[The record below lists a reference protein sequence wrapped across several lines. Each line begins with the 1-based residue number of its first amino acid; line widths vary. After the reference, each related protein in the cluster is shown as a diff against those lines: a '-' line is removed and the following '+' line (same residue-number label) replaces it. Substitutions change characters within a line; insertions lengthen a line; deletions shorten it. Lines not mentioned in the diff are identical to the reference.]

1 MLKKAYV
8 EITNCCNLA
17 CSFCPKTRRAPRTM
31 SAQEFDLVLSR
42 LEGYVQ
48 YVYLHLMG
56 EPLLH
61 PELSSFFALAGAR
74 GMKVCITTN
83 GTLLEKRADELL
95 NAGSL
100 HKISVS
106 LHSFEGNDGA
116 VEQELAYLEQV
127 WDFAEKAAKKGVIVA
142 LRLWN
147 DGGADARNGEIL
159 DFLRSRTGNDW
170 PEMRNGSFLLRD
182 HLYLERAGKF
192 EWPDLSANESGAQFC
207 YGLRDQLGVLVDG
220 RSCPAASTTRA
231 TFRWGISSPSRLRKS
246 SKVRAR
252 ARCARSFR
260 SEDPPK
266 ISAAAAVLPR
276 ASINKTYER
285 TLGKLNCD
293 DRAASCVV

>member
-116 VEQELAYLEQV
+116 DEQELSYL
-127 WDFAEKAAKKGVIVA
+127 
-142 LRLWN
+142 
-147 DGGADARNGEIL
+147 
-159 DFLRSRTGNDW
+159 TC
-170 PEMRNGSFLLRD
+170 LL
-182 HLYLERAGKF
+182 Y
-192 EWPDLSANESGAQFC
+192 
-207 YGLRDQLGVLVDG
+207 
-220 RSCPAASTTRA
+220 T
-231 TFRWGISSPSRLRKS
+231 SPS
-246 SKVRAR
+246 
-252 ARCARSFR
+252 
-260 SEDPPK
+260 
-266 ISAAAAVLPR
+266 PR
-276 ASINKTYER
+276 
-285 TLGKLNCD
+285 D
-293 DRAASCVV
+293 

>member
-1 MLKKAYV
+1 MFSRLYL
-8 EITNCCNLA
+8 EITTCCNRA
-17 CSFCPKTRRAPRTM
+17 CSFCPGTARPAAFVTPETFRALAAKLRPY
-31 SAQEFDLVLSR
+31 
-42 LEGYVQ
+42 GQ
-48 YVYLHLMG
+48 YLYLHVMG

-61 PELSSFFALAGAR
+61 PQLPELLEICRALDFR
-74 GMKVCITTN
+74 VTLTTN

-127 WDFAEKAAKKGVIVA
+127 WDFAEKAAKKGIIVA

-159 DFLRSRTGNDW
+159 NFLRARTGNDW

-207 YGLRDQLGVLVDG
+207 YGLRDQLGILADG
-220 RSCPAASTTRA
+220 TVVPCCLDHEGDIPLGNLFTQPLAE
-231 TFRWGISSPSRLRKS
+231 ILKS
-246 SKVRAR
+246 
-252 ARCARSFR
+252 
-260 SEDPPK
+260 
-266 ISAAAAVLPR
+266 PR
-276 ASINKTYER
+276 ACALREGFSQRRPAEELCRRCGFAARFNK
-285 TLGKLNCD
+285 
-293 DRAASCVV
+293 

>member
-17 CSFCPKTRRAPRTM
+17 CSFCPKTKRAPRTM

-61 PELSSFFALAGAR
+61 PALSSLFALAGAR

-83 GTLLEKRADELL
+83 GTLLQKRSSELL
-95 NAGSL
+95 AAGSL

-116 VEQELAYLEQV
+116 DEQELAYLEQV
-127 WDFAEKAAKKGVIVA
+127 WDFAEKAAQKGVIVA

-159 DFLRSRTGNDW
+159 DFLRARTGNDW
-170 PEMRNGSFLLRD
+170 PEMLSGSFLLRD
-182 HLYLERAGKF
+182 HL
-192 EWPDLSANESGAQFC
+192 
-207 YGLRDQLGVLVDG
+207 
-220 RSCPAASTTRA
+220 
-231 TFRWGISSPSRLRKS
+231 
-246 SKVRAR
+246 
-252 ARCARSFR
+252 
-260 SEDPPK
+260 
-266 ISAAAAVLPR
+266 
-276 ASINKTYER
+276 
-285 TLGKLNCD
+285 
-293 DRAASCVV
+293 

>member
-17 CSFCPKTRRAPRTM
+17 CSFCPKTRRKMRTM

-83 GTLLEKRADELL
+83 GTLLEKRSDELL
-95 NAGSL
+95 AAGSL

-116 VEQELAYLEQV
+116 DEQELSYLEQV

-159 DFLRSRTGNDW
+159 DFLRARTGNDW

-207 YGLRDQLGVLVDG
+207 YGLRDQLGILADG
-220 RSCPAASTTRA
+220 TVVPCCLDHEGDIPLGNLFTQPLAEILES
-231 TFRWGISSPSRLRKS
+231 
-246 SKVRAR
+246 
-252 ARCARSFR
+252 
-260 SEDPPK
+260 
-266 ISAAAAVLPR
+266 PR
-276 ASINKTYER
+276 ACALREGFSQRRPAEELCRRCGFAARFNK
-285 TLGKLNCD
+285 
-293 DRAASCVV
+293 

>member
-159 DFLRSRTGNDW
+159 DFLRARTGNDW

-182 HLYLERAGKF
+182 
-192 EWPDLSANESGAQFC
+192 
-207 YGLRDQLGVLVDG
+207 QLGILADG
-220 RSCPAASTTRA
+220 TVVPCCLDHEGDIPLGNLFTQPLAE
-231 TFRWGISSPSRLRKS
+231 ILKS
-246 SKVRAR
+246 
-252 ARCARSFR
+252 
-260 SEDPPK
+260 
-266 ISAAAAVLPR
+266 PR
-276 ASINKTYER
+276 ACALREGFSQRRPAEELCRRCGFAARFNK
-285 TLGKLNCD
+285 
-293 DRAASCVV
+293 

>member
-83 GTLLEKRADELL
+83 GTLLEKRAGELL

-127 WDFAEKAAKKGVIVA
+127 WDFAERAAKKSVIVA

-159 DFLRSRTGNDW
+159 DFLRARTGND
-170 PEMRNGSFLLRD
+170 
-182 HLYLERAGKF
+182 
-192 EWPDLSANESGAQFC
+192 WPDLSANESGAQFC
-207 YGLRDQLGVLVDG
+207 YGLRDQLGILADG
-220 RSCPAASTTRA
+220 TVVPCCLDHDGDIPLGNLFTQPLDEILTS
-231 TFRWGISSPSRLRKS
+231 
-246 SKVRAR
+246 
-252 ARCARSFR
+252 
-260 SEDPPK
+260 
-266 ISAAAAVLPR
+266 PR
-276 ASINKTYER
+276 ACALREGFSRRKPAEELCRRCGFAARFNK
-285 TLGKLNCD
+285 
-293 DRAASCVV
+293 

>member
-17 CSFCPKTRRAPRTM
+17 CSFCPKTKRALRTM

-48 YVYLHLMG
+48 YVYLHVMG

-61 PELSSFFALAGAR
+61 PELTTLFALAKAR
-74 GMKVCITTN
+74 NMKICITTN
-83 GTLLEKRADELL
+83 GTLLQKRSDELL
-95 NAGSL
+95 AAESL

-116 VEQELAYLEQV
+116 DEQELSYLTQV
-127 WDFAEKAAKKGVIVA
+127 WNFAEKAAKKRVIVA

-170 PEMRNGSFLLRD
+170 PEMRNGSF
-182 HLYLERAGKF
+182 F
-192 EWPDLSANESGAQFC
+192 
-207 YGLRDQLGVLVDG
+207 LRDQLGVLVDG
-220 RSCPAASTTRA
+220 TVVPCCLDHEGDMALGNLFTQPLT
-231 TFRWGISSPSRLRKS
+231 
-246 SKVRAR
+246 
-252 ARCARSFR
+252 
-260 SEDPPK
+260 K
-266 ISAAAAVLPR
+266 ILNSPR
-276 ASINKTYER
+276 ACTLREGFSRRKPAEELCRRCGFAARFNK
-285 TLGKLNCD
+285 
-293 DRAASCVV
+293 